1 MSIANTLTQLQMV
14 NRLLETVSVPSRY
27 PGSINTADLPLV
39 IFWPGRAI
47 IRPITSRGQIVR
59 VERRYDARYF
69 LEALGQNDFN
79 APVTGAISLL
89 DTCLSLYFEHKTLQD
104 GVTEIDYIED
114 SGIVSGGELVAIAP
128 LVYAGNAYKGFVI
141 TLTILEY
148 LKP

>member
-1 MSIANTLTQLQMV
+1 MSIANTLNQLQMV
-14 NRLLETVSVPSRY
+14 NRLVDGLSVPSRY

-47 IRPITSRGQIVR
+47 TRPVTSRGQIIR

-79 APVTGAISLL
+79 SPVAGAVSLL
-89 DTCLSLYFEHKTLQD
+89 NDCLELYFEHKTLQD

-114 SGIVSGGELVAIAP
+114 SGIVSGGELVAVAP